1 MNDIEQNIKVLFFL
15 FYEIQTFK
23 EENTS
28 RHMKTF
34 YYPDLEAVVHSH

>member
-1 MNDIEQNIKVLFFL
+1 MNDIEQNIKVLFFI

-28 RHMKTF
+28 RNIR
-34 YYPDLEAVVHSH
+34 S